1 MISLCNIL
9 ECVGYL
15 YVQRWYVDGTVE
27 CFVGEHAP
35 LAISAISVLIFCVLL
50 ALLMLVIVI
59 RNTKV
64 CNKCIIR

>member
-35 LAISAISVLIFCVLL
+35 LAVSAILSLLFCVL
-50 ALLMLVIVI
+50 IVLFMTAI
-59 RNTKV
+59 VMHKIKV
-64 CNKCIIR
+64 CNECN